1 METTS
6 LNNLSLRLAGVVV
19 ILAVLFVIDLNVDDA
34 VNQLWLPLLLAA
46 GAYLMTLSLMAVAI
60 TDGLAAAPAPLAL
73 AAPHVITAA
82 TLAFLHMELG
92 ATFWVSALAY
102 PALLA
107 VCSAYIGWVLLQR
120 FRQRIKDTHEERWAS
135 RQREPEE

>member
-6 LNNLSLRLAGVVV
+6 LSNLSLRLAGVVV
-19 ILAVLFVIDLNVDDA
+19 ISAALFVIDLNVDDA

-46 GAYLMTLSLMAVAI
+46 GAYLMTLSLMAV
-60 TDGLAAAPAPLAL
+60 T
-73 AAPHVITAA
+73 ITAA
-82 TLAFLHMELG
+82 TLTFLHMELG
-92 ATFWVSALAY
+92 AVFWVPALAY

-107 VCSAYIGWVLLQR
+107 VCSAYIGWVMLQR
-120 FRQRIKDTHEERWAS
+120 FRQRIEDTHEERWAS

>member
-19 ILAVLFVIDLNVDDA
+19 ILAVLFVIDLNIDDA
-34 VNQLWLPLLLAA
+34 VNQLGLPLLLAA

-60 TDGLAAAPAPLAL
+60 T
-73 AAPHVITAA
+73 AA

-92 ATFWVSALAY
+92 ATFWVPALAY

>member
-60 TDGLAAAPAPLAL
+60 T
-73 AAPHVITAA
+73 AA

-92 ATFWVSALAY
+92 ATFWVPALAY

-107 VCSAYIGWVLLQR
+107 ACSAYIGWVLLQR

>member
-19 ILAVLFVIDLNVDDA
+19 ILAVLFVIDLNIDDA

-46 GAYLMTLSLMAVAI
+46 GAYLMTLSLMAVA
-60 TDGLAAAPAPLAL
+60 
-73 AAPHVITAA
+73 ITAA

>member
-19 ILAVLFVIDLNVDDA
+19 ILAVLFVIDLNIDDA
-34 VNQLWLPLLLAA
+34 VNQLGLPLLLAA
-46 GAYLMTLSLMAVAI
+46 GAYLMTLSLMAVA
-60 TDGLAAAPAPLAL
+60 
-73 AAPHVITAA
+73 ITAA

>member
-6 LNNLSLRLAGVVV
+6 LSNLSLRLAGVVV
-19 ILAVLFVIDLNVDDA
+19 ISAALFVIDLNVDDA

-60 TDGLAAAPAPLAL
+60 T
-73 AAPHVITAA
+73 AA

-92 ATFWVSALAY
+92 AVFWVPSLAY

-107 VCSAYIGWVLLQR
+107 VCSAYIGWALLQR
-120 FRQRIKDTHEERWAS
+120 FRQRIEDTHEERWAS

>member
-46 GAYLMTLSLMAVAI
+46 GAYLMTLSLMAVA
-60 TDGLAAAPAPLAL
+60 
-73 AAPHVITAA
+73 ITAA

>member
-6 LNNLSLRLAGVVV
+6 LNNVSLRLAGVVV

-60 TDGLAAAPAPLAL
+60 T
-73 AAPHVITAA
+73 AA

-92 ATFWVSALAY
+92 ATFWVPALAY

>member
-19 ILAVLFVIDLNVDDA
+19 ILAVLFVIDLNVDDS

-60 TDGLAAAPAPLAL
+60 T
-73 AAPHVITAA
+73 AA

-92 ATFWVSALAY
+92 ATFWVPALAY

>member
-6 LNNLSLRLAGVVV
+6 LSNLSLRSAGVVV
-19 ILAVLFVIDLNVDDA
+19 ISAALFVIDLNVDDA

-46 GAYLMTLSLMAVAI
+46 GAYLMTLSLVAVA
-60 TDGLAAAPAPLAL
+60 
-73 AAPHVITAA
+73 ITAA

-92 ATFWVSALAY
+92 AVFWVPALAY

-120 FRQRIKDTHEERWAS
+120 FRQRIEDTHEERWAS

>member
-19 ILAVLFVIDLNVDDA
+19 ILAVLFVIDLNIDDA
-34 VNQLWLPLLLAA
+34 VNQLGLPLLLAA

-60 TDGLAAAPAPLAL
+60 T
-73 AAPHVITAA
+73 AA

-92 ATFWVSALAY
+92 ATFWVPALAY

-107 VCSAYIGWVLLQR
+107 VCSVYIGWVLLQR
-120 FRQRIKDTHEERWAS
+120 FRQRIKDTREARWAS

>member
-6 LNNLSLRLAGVVV
+6 LSNLSLRLAGVVV
-19 ILAVLFVIDLNVDDA
+19 ISAALFVIDLNVDDA

-46 GAYLMTLSLMAVAI
+46 GAYLITLSLMAVA
-60 TDGLAAAPAPLAL
+60 
-73 AAPHVITAA
+73 ITAA

-92 ATFWVSALAY
+92 ATFWVPALAY

>member
-6 LNNLSLRLAGVVV
+6 RSNLSLRLAGVVV
-19 ILAVLFVIDLNVDDA
+19 ISAALFVIDLNVDDA

-46 GAYLMTLSLMAVAI
+46 GAYLMTLSMMAVA
-60 TDGLAAAPAPLAL
+60 
-73 AAPHVITAA
+73 ITAA

-92 ATFWVSALAY
+92 AAFWVPALAY

-120 FRQRIKDTHEERWAS
+120 FRQRIEDTHEERWAS

>member
-6 LNNLSLRLAGVVV
+6 LSNLSLRLAGVVV
-19 ILAVLFVIDLNVDDA
+19 ISAALFVIDLNVDDA

-46 GAYLMTLSLMAVAI
+46 GAYLMTLSLVAVA
-60 TDGLAAAPAPLAL
+60 
-73 AAPHVITAA
+73 ITAA
-82 TLAFLHMELG
+82 TLTFLHMELG
-92 ATFWVSALAY
+92 AVFWVPALAY

-107 VCSAYIGWVLLQR
+107 VCSAYIGWVMLQR
-120 FRQRIKDTHEERWAS
+120 FRQRIEDTHEERWAS

>member
-19 ILAVLFVIDLNVDDA
+19 ILTVLFVIDLNIDDA
-34 VNQLWLPLLLAA
+34 VNQLGLPLLLAA

-60 TDGLAAAPAPLAL
+60 T
-73 AAPHVITAA
+73 AA

-92 ATFWVSALAY
+92 ATFWVPALAY

-120 FRQRIKDTHEERWAS
+120 FRQRIKDTHEARWAS

>member
-6 LNNLSLRLAGVVV
+6 LNNLSLRLAGIVV
-19 ILAVLFVIDLNVDDA
+19 ILAVLFVIDLNIDDA
-34 VNQLWLPLLLAA
+34 VNQLGLPLLLAA

-60 TDGLAAAPAPLAL
+60 T
-73 AAPHVITAA
+73 AA

-92 ATFWVSALAY
+92 ATFWVPALAY

>member
-19 ILAVLFVIDLNVDDA
+19 FLAVLFVIDLNIDDA
-34 VNQLWLPLLLAA
+34 VNQLGLPLLLAA

-60 TDGLAAAPAPLAL
+60 T
-73 AAPHVITAA
+73 AA

-92 ATFWVSALAY
+92 AAFWVPALAY

-120 FRQRIKDTHEERWAS
+120 FRQRIEDPHEARWAS

>member
-6 LNNLSLRLAGVVV
+6 LSNLSLRLAGVVV
-19 ILAVLFVIDLNVDDA
+19 ISAALFVIDLNVDDA

-46 GAYLMTLSLMAVAI
+46 GAYLMTLSLMAV
-60 TDGLAAAPAPLAL
+60 T
-73 AAPHVITAA
+73 ITAA
-82 TLAFLHMELG
+82 TLTFLHMELG
-92 ATFWVSALAY
+92 AVFWVPALAY
-102 PALLA
+102 PALFA

-120 FRQRIKDTHEERWAS
+120 FRQRIEDTHEERWAS

>member
-19 ILAVLFVIDLNVDDA
+19 ISAALFVIDLNVDDA

-60 TDGLAAAPAPLAL
+60 T
-73 AAPHVITAA
+73 AA

-92 ATFWVSALAY
+92 AAFWVPALAY

-120 FRQRIKDTHEERWAS
+120 FRQRIKDTHEERWAN
-135 RQREPEE
+135 RQREPKE

>member
-34 VNQLWLPLLLAA
+34 VNQLGLPLLLAA

-60 TDGLAAAPAPLAL
+60 T
-73 AAPHVITAA
+73 AA

-92 ATFWVSALAY
+92 STFWVPALAY

>member
-19 ILAVLFVIDLNVDDA
+19 ILAVLFVIDLNIDDA
-34 VNQLWLPLLLAA
+34 VNQLGLPLLLAA

-60 TDGLAAAPAPLAL
+60 T
-73 AAPHVITAA
+73 AA

-92 ATFWVSALAY
+92 ATFWVPALAY

-107 VCSAYIGWVLLQR
+107 VCSVYIGWVLLQR
-120 FRQRIKDTHEERWAS
+120 FRQRIKDTHEARWAS

>member
-6 LNNLSLRLAGVVV
+6 LSNLSLRLAGVVV
-19 ILAVLFVIDLNVDDA
+19 ISAALFVIDLNVDDA

-60 TDGLAAAPAPLAL
+60 T
-73 AAPHVITAA
+73 AA

-92 ATFWVSALAY
+92 AAFGVPALAY

-120 FRQRIKDTHEERWAS
+120 FRQRIEDTHEERWAS

>member
-46 GAYLMTLSLMAVAI
+46 GAYLMTLSMMAVA
-60 TDGLAAAPAPLAL
+60 
-73 AAPHVITAA
+73 ITAA

>member
-6 LNNLSLRLAGVVV
+6 RSNLSLRLAGVVV
-19 ILAVLFVIDLNVDDA
+19 ISAALFVIDLNVDDA

-60 TDGLAAAPAPLAL
+60 T
-73 AAPHVITAA
+73 AA

-92 ATFWVSALAY
+92 AAFWVPALAY

-120 FRQRIKDTHEERWAS
+120 FRQRIEDTHEERWAS

>member
-60 TDGLAAAPAPLAL
+60 T
-73 AAPHVITAA
+73 AA

-120 FRQRIKDTHEERWAS
+120 FRQRIKDTHEERWAG

>member
-19 ILAVLFVIDLNVDDA
+19 ILTVLFVIDLNVDDA

-46 GAYLMTLSLMAVAI
+46 GAYLITLSLMAVA
-60 TDGLAAAPAPLAL
+60 
-73 AAPHVITAA
+73 ITAA

-92 ATFWVSALAY
+92 ATFWVPALAY

>member
-6 LNNLSLRLAGVVV
+6 LSNLSLRLAGVVV
-19 ILAVLFVIDLNVDDA
+19 ISAALFVIDLNVDDA

-60 TDGLAAAPAPLAL
+60 T
-73 AAPHVITAA
+73 AA

-92 ATFWVSALAY
+92 AAFWVPALAY

-107 VCSAYIGWVLLQR
+107 VCSSYIGWVLLQR
-120 FRQRIKDTHEERWAS
+120 FRQRIEDTHEERWAS

>member
-6 LNNLSLRLAGVVV
+6 LSNLSLRLAGVVV
-19 ILAVLFVIDLNVDDA
+19 ISAALFVIDLNIDDA

-60 TDGLAAAPAPLAL
+60 T
-73 AAPHVITAA
+73 AA

-92 ATFWVSALAY
+92 AAFWVPALAY

-120 FRQRIKDTHEERWAS
+120 FRQRIEDTHEERWAS